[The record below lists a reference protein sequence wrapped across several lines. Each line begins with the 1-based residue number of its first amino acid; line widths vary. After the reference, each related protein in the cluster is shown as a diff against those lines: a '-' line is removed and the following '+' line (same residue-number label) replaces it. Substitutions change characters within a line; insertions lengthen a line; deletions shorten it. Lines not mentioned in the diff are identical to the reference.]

1 MDKRESYFSLLPHNI
16 REILVHCTL
25 DFEKLQE
32 IRLRCNMPIIIE
44 YDNREYFLSKNK
56 IEDSDKVFSTDC
68 VIHIHEKELRQTI
81 DYVSNYSLYAY
92 EEQLRQ
98 GFISVRGGHRVG
110 ICGEVVISDG
120 KIKTIKNIASINIRA
135 AHEIIGCSDNIIKYL
150 YSGNRTIY
158 NTLIVSPPMFGK
170 TTLLRDII
178 RNLSNGYT
186 ICGGSRIP
194 GLKVGVVDERCE
206 LSASYNGIPQNNLGI
221 RSDVLSLASKDNGIM
236 MLIRT
241 MSPEVI
247 AADEIG
253 SKTDSDAIIYSI
265 NCGCKMIATI
275 HGDSIND
282 VLLKESMKKLISE
295 KIFRR
300 FIVLQNSNSVRKV
313 QIYNENLNNIGY
325 ELC

>member
-1 MDKRESYFSLLPHNI
+1 
-16 REILVHCTL
+16 
-25 DFEKLQE
+25 
-32 IRLRCNMPIIIE
+32 
-44 YDNREYFLSKNK
+44 
-56 IEDSDKVFSTDC
+56 
-68 VIHIHEKELRQTI
+68 
-81 DYVSNYSLYAY
+81 
-92 EEQLRQ
+92 
-98 GFISVRGGHRVG
+98 
-110 ICGEVVISDG
+110 
-120 KIKTIKNIASINIRA
+120 
-135 AHEIIGCSDNIIKYL
+135 
-150 YSGNRTIY
+150 
-158 NTLIVSPPMFGK
+158 
-170 TTLLRDII
+170 
-178 RNLSNGYT
+178 
-186 ICGGSRIP
+186 
-194 GLKVGVVDERCE
+194 
-206 LSASYNGIPQNNLGI
+206 
-221 RSDVLSLASKDNGIM
+221 
-236 MLIRT
+236 